1 MTLSKLHDK
10 NLDESDLLTVSLISP
25 TQSFY
30 PSSLQILFSVRH
42 RGLGRNHTQ
51 RSYKTSVLALLGVR
65 CFFASSYNRVIHL
78 LMKGLVT
85 MMWDFVLSV
94 AGWIFAGLVF
104 LSILWAGF
112 VLYRRSVK
120 SWFFCSLSWTLSS
133 QNCSEK
139 RKREKGS
146 FRAGWAGHRHF
157 VQVNVCA
164 RAVESVLELH
174 LVLQATSNG
183 REGG

>member
-65 CFFASSYNRVIHL
+65 CFFTSSYNRVIHL
-78 LMKGLVT
+78 LMKGLLT

-112 VLYRRSVK
+112 VLYRRSVHD
-120 SWFFCSLSWTLSS
+120 SS
-133 QNCSEK
+133 VLWAELYPRRTVLRREREK
-139 RKREKGS
+139 REAFALVEQATDIL
-146 FRAGWAGHRHF
+146 FRWM
-157 VQVNVCA
+157 
-164 RAVESVLELH
+164 SVLEL
-174 LVLQATSNG
+174 
-183 REGG
+183 

>member
-65 CFFASSYNRVIHL
+65 CFLASSYNRVIR
-78 LMKGLVT
+78 G
-85 MMWDFVLSV
+85 
-94 AGWIFAGLVF
+94 
-104 LSILWAGF
+104 
-112 VLYRRSVK
+112 
-120 SWFFCSLSWTLSS
+120 
-133 QNCSEK
+133 
-139 RKREKGS
+139 KGS
-146 FRAGWAGHRHF
+146 TLTTPALEAIFLFPF
-157 VQVNVCA
+157 VI
-164 RAVESVLELH
+164 S
-174 LVLQATSNG
+174 
-183 REGG
+183 